1 MATIFITGVAGFLGS
16 HLADAMLALGHKVIG
31 IDNMIGGSY
40 ENIPRGVEFVEMD
53 CCDFRRVREHMRGV
67 DVLVHCAATAYEG
80 LSVFSPHLVTRNIVD
95 ASVSCF
101 SAAIAQ
107 SVRRI
112 VFCSSMARYG
122 AGLPPFRESDTPI
135 PRDPYGIGKLSA
147 EAMLLCLCDVHGV
160 EWSIAVPHNIIGP
173 RQKYNDPYRNVA
185 SIFLNLM
192 MQGRSPIIYGDGS
205 QKRCFSYVDD
215 CLSCLTRMAFD
226 PHCAGQVI
234 NIGPDEHELTIR
246 ELFELCASITGYKG
260 APVYLP
266 DRPQEV
272 KNAYC
277 SSDKARA
284 LLDYRTRTSLPEGLL
299 QMYKAMVL
307 KGPKAFD
314 YHLDLEIVTKR
325 TPRTW
330 TDRLF

>member
-1 MATIFITGVAGFLGS
+1 MIFITGVAGFLGS
-16 HLADAMLALGHKVIG
+16 HLADAMLAEGHKVIG
-31 IDNMIGGSY
+31 IDNMIGGD
-40 ENIPRGVEFVEMD
+40 RGNVPAGISFVEMD
-53 CCDFRRVREHMRGV
+53 CCDLRGVRQLMRGT

-80 LSVFSPHLVTRNIVD
+80 LSVFSPHLVARNIVD

-101 SAAIAQ
+101 SAAIGQ

-122 AGLPPFRESDTPI
+122 VGLPPFHESDAPA
-135 PRDPYGIGKLSA
+135 PQDPYGIAKVAA
-147 EAMLLCLCDVHGV
+147 EGMLRNLCDAHGV
-160 EWSIAVPHNIIGP
+160 EWTIAVPHNIVGP
-173 RQKYNDPYRNVA
+173 RQKYDDPYRNVA

-192 MQGRSPIIYGDGS
+192 MQGRSPVIYGDGS

-226 PHCAGQVI
+226 PKCVAQVI
-234 NIGPDEHELTIR
+234 NIGPDENELTIH
-246 ELFELCASITGYKG
+246 ELFELCASITGFKG
-260 APVYLP
+260 GPIYMA

-284 LLDYRTRTSLPEGLL
+284 LLDYRTKTSLPEGLL
-299 QMYKAMVL
+299 QMYKVMVL
-307 KGPKAFD
+307 NGPKAFN
-314 YHLDLEIVTKR
+314 YHLDLEIITKR